1 MQTILEK
8 WSPESSACLFQKYFY
23 NTVPVDQ
30 VPYFGP
36 GPGEDETKWEEALSN
51 KPAETSI
58 PALSKGFANLGQR
71 LQIQAKSVQVLRAR
85 LHEIN
90 SSLESVLKAHDL
102 DITIRT
108 KDTKRRHIVLNQRC
122 LQLATKI
129 QVLKNRG
136 YALDGAEEGL
146 RKKLMDLERG
156 AFDPRTN
163 GRQEEIWARMVGL
176 RDRARFLQEETE
188 RTGRGLAGSNGEVLD
203 EEIMKKTKKVLFWLR
218 HPTQEH
224 SANSYL
230 DPQRLRLPNCASHAR
245 DGRDPG

>member
-1 MQTILEK
+1 MQTVLEK
-8 WSPESSACLFQKYFY
+8 WSPEFSSCLFQRYFY
-23 NTVPVDQ
+23 NTVPPNQ
-30 VPYFGP
+30 VPYYGP
-36 GPGEDETKWEEALSN
+36 SPSEDEAKWEEALSN
-51 KPAETSI
+51 KPSENSI
-58 PALSKGFANLGQR
+58 PALSKGFASLGQR
-71 LQIQAKSVQVLRAR
+71 LQVQVKSVNAVRAR
-85 LHEIN
+85 LHEIS

-108 KDTKRRHIVLNQRC
+108 NDAKRRHIVLNQRC

-146 RKKLMDLERG
+146 RKKLMDLEKG

-188 RTGRGLAGSNGEVLD
+188 RTGRNLADNNGEVLD
-203 EEIMKKTKKVLFWLR
+203 QEVMKKTKKVWIF
-218 HPTQEH
+218 
-224 SANSYL
+224 
-230 DPQRLRLPNCASHAR
+230 CF
-245 DGRDPG
+245 